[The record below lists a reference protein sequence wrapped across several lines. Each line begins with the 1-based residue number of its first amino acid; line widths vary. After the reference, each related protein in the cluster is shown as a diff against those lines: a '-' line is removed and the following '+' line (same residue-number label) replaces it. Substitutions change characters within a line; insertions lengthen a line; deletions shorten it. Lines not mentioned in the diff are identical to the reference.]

1 LLLNKWF
8 GTVYRFHPFFILM
21 MGFSIITGYFIELLT
36 LFVIVF
42 IHELGHVSMAKGFGW
57 RVKEVQLLPFGGVA
71 VVEESGNIPAF
82 EEIWVALAGPIQNAW
97 MAVFAYMMMQF
108 SGSDIGWWEY
118 FLQANI
124 MIGLFN
130 MIPILP
136 LDGGKVLLAI
146 LSFQICYYKTLHI
159 CAWLSL
165 MVSSGIVIY
174 ALASVS
180 TQGGIQLNLLMI
192 GLFLVYS
199 NWINYRHIPY
209 LFRRFLISREGRA
222 LHQLAQGNATQP
234 IIVGGHKDVSTIV
247 HMFMRERYHLIFIL
261 SKQGAIQK
269 VLTEQYFIRSYFS
282 EAKSNRAVSE
292 LFR

>member
-1 LLLNKWF
+1 
-8 GTVYRFHPFFILM
+8 

-97 MAVFAYMMMQF
+97 MAAFAYIMMQF
-108 SGSDIGWWEY
+108 SSNDLGWWQY

-130 MIPILP
+130 MMPILP
-136 LDGGKVLLAI
+136 LDGGKVLVSI
-146 LSFQICYYKTLHI
+146 LSFQLSYYKTLHI
-159 CAWLSL
+159 CAWISL
-165 MVSSGIVIY
+165 MISSGIVIY
-174 ALASVS
+174 ALISAS
-180 TQGGIQLNLLMI
+180 TQGGIHLNLLMI

-199 NWINYRHIPY
+199 NWISYRHIPY

-222 LHQLAQGNATQP
+222 LHHLAQGTSTHP
-234 IIVGGHKDVSTIV
+234 IIVGGHKDITAIV

-261 SKQGAIQK
+261 SKQGRIQK
-269 VLTEQYFIRSYFS
+269 VLTEQHVIQSYFS
-282 EAKSNRAVSE
+282 EAISNRAISE

>member
-1 LLLNKWF
+1 
-8 GTVYRFHPFFILM
+8 

-97 MAVFAYMMMQF
+97 MAIFAYMMMQF
-108 SGSDIGWWEY
+108 SSSDLVWWEY

-130 MIPILP
+130 MMPILP
-136 LDGGKVLLAI
+136 LDGGKVFVSL
-146 LSFQICYYKTLHI
+146 LSFQLCYYKTLHI
-159 CAWLSL
+159 GAWLSL
-165 MVSSGIVIY
+165 IFSSGIVIY
-174 ALASVS
+174 SLISANMF
-180 TQGGIQLNLLMI
+180 GGIQLNLLMI

-199 NWINYRHIPY
+199 NWISYRHIPY
-209 LFRRFLISREGRA
+209 LFRRFLINREGRG
-222 LHQLAQGNATQP
+222 LHHLAQGTSAHP
-234 IIVGGHKDVSTIV
+234 IIVGGDKDITTMV
-247 HMFMRERYHLIFIL
+247 HMFMRERYHLIFVL
-261 SKQGAIQK
+261 SKQGTIQK
-269 VLTEQYFIRSYFS
+269 VLTEQHLIRSYFS
-282 EAKSNRAVSE
+282 EAKSNRAISE